1 MRKSTEKILAA
12 AGERIWQYAEL
23 KIGDV
28 EFSEEVVAACRANY
42 CGNYNKSWRCP
53 PNVGTLEELKEKY
66 TKYPEVFVF
75 TTKHEI
81 EDSFDI
87 EGMFAAR
94 LEHDKVENLI
104 RPVLPEGS
112 QVLGAG
118 GCNVC
123 EKCAFP
129 EPCRFPEKAKT
140 SVEACGINVVSLAKT
155 AKINYTNGENTVTY
169 FTLVPLNGDETERSG
184 IESDSQFQTA

>member
-1 MRKSTEKILAA
+1 MRKSTQDILQA
-12 AGERIWQYAEL
+12 AGDRIWQYAEL
-23 KIGDV
+23 DTSDV

-42 CGNYNKSWRCP
+42 CGNYNKSWKCP
-53 PNVGTLEELKEKY
+53 AHVGTLEELKAKY
-66 TKYPEVFVF
+66 TQYPQAFVF
-75 TTKHEI
+75 TTKHDI

-87 EGMFAAR
+87 EGMYAAR
-94 LEHDKVENLI
+94 TVHDEAEELI

-112 QVLGAG
+112 QILGAG

-123 EKCAFP
+123 KKCAFP

-140 SVEACGINVVSLAKT
+140 SIEACGINVVSLAKK

-169 FTLVPLNGDETERSG
+169 FTLVFLNGNGS
-184 IESDSQFQTA
+184 

>member
-1 MRKSTEKILAA
+1 MRKSTQAILQV
-12 AGERIWQYAEL
+12 AGNEIWQYAEL
-23 KIGDV
+23 NTEDV
-28 EFSEEVVAACRANY
+28 EFSEEVVAACRANF
-42 CGNYNKSWRCP
+42 CGNYNKSWKCP
-53 PNVGTLEELKEKY
+53 PNVGTLEELKAKY
-66 TKYPEVFVF
+66 IKYPKVFVF

-87 EGMFAAR
+87 EGMFSAR
-94 LEHDKVENLI
+94 LDHDKVEELI
-104 RPVLPEGS
+104 RPVLPKGS

-123 EKCAFP
+123 KKCAFP

-169 FTLVPLNGDETERSG
+169 FTVVFLSEN
-184 IESDSQFQTA
+184 ES

>member
-1 MRKSTEKILAA
+1 MRKLTEEILRAC
-12 AGERIWQYAEL
+12 GDKIWQYAEL
-23 KIGDV
+23 KSSDL

-42 CGNYNKSWRCP
+42 CGNYNKSWKCP
-53 PNVGTLEELKEKY
+53 PNVGKLEDLKAKY
-66 TKYPEVFVF
+66 TAYENIFVF

-94 LEHDKVENLI
+94 LKHDETEDIVRKI
-104 RPVLPEGS
+104 LPKGCE
-112 QVLGAG
+112 VLGAG

-123 EKCAFP
+123 AKCAFP
-129 EPCRFPEKAKT
+129 KPCRFPEKAKT

-169 FTLVPLNGDETERSG
+169 FSVVFANEP
-184 IESDSQFQTA
+184 

>member
-1 MRKSTEKILAA
+1 MRASTKAILDV
-12 AGERIWQYAEL
+12 AGNKIWQYAEL
-23 KIGDV
+23 NTEDV

-53 PNVGTLEELKEKY
+53 PNVGTLDELKAKY
-66 TKYPEVFVF
+66 TQYLQAFVF
-75 TTKHEI
+75 TTKHAI

-87 EGMFAAR
+87 EGMFEAR
-94 LEHDKVENLI
+94 VEHDKVEDLI
-104 RPVLPEGS
+104 RPVLPAGS

-118 GCNVC
+118 RCNVC
-123 EKCAFP
+123 KKCAFP

-169 FTLVPLNGDETERSG
+169 FTLVFLGGSE
-184 IESDSQFQTA
+184 